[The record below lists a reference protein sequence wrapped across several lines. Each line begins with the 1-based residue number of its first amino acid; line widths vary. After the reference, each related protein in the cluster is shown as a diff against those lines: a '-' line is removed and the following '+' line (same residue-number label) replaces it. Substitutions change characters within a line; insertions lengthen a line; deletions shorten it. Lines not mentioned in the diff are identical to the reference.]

1 MDEAGTEGI
10 EDVAGEL
17 LALPPERFTEARNA
31 AVKQLRADGR
41 KADADAVKRLPRPP
55 LALWA
60 LNRLGRAG
68 SPLVDDF
75 LAAAEQLRQAYRTGG
90 DIRAASAPQR
100 AAESALA
107 NAAAKAAR
115 GEGKNVTDAVM
126 SSIGQTLR
134 AAAADEAIAED
145 LRKGLLLR
153 EPEIPSISE
162 LLGSL
167 PAAPAAP
174 RKAAKP
180 TARATAEPAGPAPD
194 EADDAAEAKAEAA
207 ARDEQRTA
215 LRRQLAEARA
225 DATEARREARAA
237 SDAEV
242 EARQQWER
250 AKALAEGARR
260 RSDEAD
266 EAAEELREQLDQL

>member
-31 AVKQLRADGR
+31 AAKQLRADGR
-41 KADADAVKRLPRPP
+41 TADADAVKRLPRPP

-60 LNRLGRAG
+60 LNRLGREG
-68 SPLVDDF
+68 SPLVGAF
-75 LAAAEQLRQAYRTGG
+75 LAAAEELRQAYRTGG

-107 NAAAKAAR
+107 SAAAKAAR

-134 AAAADEAIAED
+134 AAAADEGIAED

-167 PAAPAAP
+167 PATPAAP
-174 RKAAKP
+174 RKAARPKV
-180 TARATAEPAGPAPD
+180 AATDAPAGAVPD
-194 EADDAAEAKAEAA
+194 EAEDQAEAQAEAE
-207 ARDEQRTA
+207 ARDEQRRA
-215 LRRQLAEARA
+215 LRHQLAEARA
-225 DATEARREARAA
+225 SATDARREARAA
-237 SDAEV
+237 SDAAV
-242 EARQQWER
+242 EARQQWEH
-250 AKALAEGARR
+250 AKALAEEAKR
-260 RSDEAD
+260 RSDEAE
-266 EAAEELREQLDQL
+266 EAAEELREQLDEA